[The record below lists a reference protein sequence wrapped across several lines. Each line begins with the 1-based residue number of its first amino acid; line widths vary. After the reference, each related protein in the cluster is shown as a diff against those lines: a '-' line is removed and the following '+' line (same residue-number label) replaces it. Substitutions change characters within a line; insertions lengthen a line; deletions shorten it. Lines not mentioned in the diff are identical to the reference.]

1 MKTKFLAVLLAI
13 GLITPSLCAQRAL
26 RGLKNAGKAVRS
38 LERGAYNIVKTPRID
53 IKVPSLPTRV
63 RAAVRGQTPALKRL
77 QSIRT
82 YQAYKGSVKQW
93 RERNVSLAEELDF
106 RGVIVTS
113 LPNDGKMV
121 DAFSA
126 DGKTWYAADD
136 MLVNAVKDGRFV
148 RFDEASGEAWFS
160 PYKDGPEFEFYDEQ
174 LFKELDRSREL
185 GIHIVPGEQA
195 GSWHD
200 WVGIMPKDIP
210 NIKVFEGDPS
220 LFVPGAQVT
229 GVPWRNS
236 VLSYGPGFSF
246 ETKAGSEINMEEIA
260 RVNNWLAE
268 YRALG
273 EKAASFK
280 GRFNIGVVYAPG
292 KGQILIQDSRGVLH
306 EPKDFDAVIQAE
318 EKLSLPAVRVETPK
332 IDIPNS
338 VDFEEVL

>member
-1 MKTKFLAVLLAI
+1 MKTKLLAVLLAI
-13 GLITPSLCAQRAL
+13 GLITPSLHAQKAL
-26 RGLKNAGKAVRS
+26 RVLKNARNTVRS
-38 LERGAYNIVKTPRID
+38 FERGTYNIIKTPHID
-53 IKVPSLPTRV
+53 IKPSLSTRV
-63 RAAVRGQTPALKRL
+63 SAAVRGQTPALKRL
-77 QSIRT
+77 QSIRK
-82 YQAYKGSVKQW
+82 YQAYKGVVTQW

-121 DAFSA
+121 DTFSA

-148 RFDEASGEAWFS
+148 RFDETSGSAWFA
-160 PYKDGPEFEFYDEQ
+160 PYKGGPEFEFYDEQ

-210 NIKVFEGDPS
+210 NVKVFEGEPS

-229 GVPWRNS
+229 AVPWSNT

-246 ETKAGSEINMEEIA
+246 ETKAGSEINVEEIV

-268 YRALG
+268 YRVFG
-273 EKAASFK
+273 EKAAS
-280 GRFNIGVVYAPG
+280 FNIGVVYAPG

-306 EPKDFDAVIQAE
+306 DPKDLDAVIQAE
-318 EKLSLPAVRVETPK
+318 KEIRQPGTPAKTSEIDTPA
-332 IDIPNS
+332 DGG
-338 VDFEEVL
+338 FEEVL